1 MHKKILLFIPIIIL
15 IISTAFTKNSTK
27 KLDKQIF
34 EIQEDI
40 RALNDIYELVLFDY
54 NYLTSPNKL
63 MEYSQIYFEREL
75 KKSNERIDLAH
86 RIDRSTSGLI
96 IITKNLNALRSINKS
111 FLNHEISKKYFL
123 VVNGLW
129 NYKAGIKKM
138 EIKT

>member
-63 MEYSQIYFEREL
+63 MEYSQMYFEKDLRKIEITDL
-75 KKSNERIDLAH
+75 KNFTFKNE
-86 RIDRSTSGLI
+86 
-96 IITKNLNALRSINKS
+96 
-111 FLNHEISKKYFL
+111 
-123 VVNGLW
+123 
-129 NYKAGIKKM
+129 
-138 EIKT
+138 